1 MAADKFM
8 KKLSFLFLKDSD
20 VKTTLVST
28 GFESSET
35 GKSLITENNKT
46 ENSLIILDN
55 KTDNSLIIKR
65 LKY

>member
-28 GFESSET
+28 LAL
-35 GKSLITENNKT
+35 KVLRLENH
-46 ENSLIILDN
+46 
-55 KTDNSLIIKR
+55 
-65 LKY
+65 